1 MRRSREK
8 KQQSSRYQENIDDI
22 WGLQSLLL
30 DEADKA
36 GITIIENW
44 SIEDTVRATLD
55 LVIDVL
61 MVRFPPD
68 PDAEQ
73 FLH

>member
-1 MRRSREK
+1 
-8 KQQSSRYQENIDDI
+8 
-22 WGLQSLLL
+22 LQSWLL

-36 GITIIENW
+36 RITIIENW